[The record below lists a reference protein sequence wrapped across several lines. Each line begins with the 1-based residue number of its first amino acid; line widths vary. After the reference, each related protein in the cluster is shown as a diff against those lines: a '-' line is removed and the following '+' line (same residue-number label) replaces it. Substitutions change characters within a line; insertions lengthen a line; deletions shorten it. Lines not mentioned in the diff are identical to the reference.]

1 MTVAWEPRGC
11 GSQEDLLSHSPK
23 WKEMVPPESLNTLLS
38 LQKKGLEIIL
48 MQGCHCQLIFGSI
61 VARHPPWHM
70 QPPPGLTAW
79 EEPLGLDFSPY
90 LCPCL
95 GATSTTVHGGHDPR
109 YPLNNASVRTV
120 NSYRNPGHV
129 VLGTAPFFFPIP
141 FLCAPLPLSTWDL
154 QAGPPTSQ
162 HMIQVSPLILL
173 ILPSAW
179 FLHYKLQ
186 ILCLIP
192 LRSAEGAEL
201 NRVHKL
207 WLNC

>member
-48 MQGCHCQLIFGSI
+48 MQGCHCKIFGSI

-95 GATSTTVHGGHDPR
+95 GATSTTVHGGHDLR
-109 YPLNNASVRTV
+109 YALNNASVRAV

-129 VLGTAPFFFPIP
+129 VLGTEPFFFPIP
-141 FLCAPLPLSTWDL
+141 FLCAPLHSLHL
-154 QAGPPTSQ
+154 GPSGWAPNVSAHDPSVPSYTSDSSLGL
-162 HMIQVSPLILL
+162 V
-173 ILPSAW
+173 PS
-179 FLHYKLQ
+179 LQ
-186 ILCLIP
+186 ITDP
-192 LRSAEGAEL
+192 LPHSSEIG
-201 NRVHKL
+201 
-207 WLNC
+207 